1 MLSARV
7 IRFMKNKKSYDS
19 IVTRLIISIVII
31 FVLMVLVSNFL
42 INRKQIMIMEEVFEG
57 FSRNFPENN
66 ESVVLLID
74 SAQVQSTSA
83 FRLYL
88 GLVVASVVLIGSL
101 TFVFIIKRTLK
112 PLNKLEEKI
121 GRVDIENPDSFSE
134 NLVLV
139 EGPTEI
145 KELSEKFDDLI
156 QRIYKDYKKQKEFSS
171 NVAHELRTPIAIMQ
185 AQVDVFREKN
195 TDENNLDFIETMDSN
210 IKRLKNLID
219 SVLLLSKR
227 NKLKISSVNLD
238 DMIDE
243 ILFDLDDFASKKNI
257 SLDYHYSN
265 ISIDSDDVLI
275 QRIIFNIV
283 ENAIKYTEEG
293 GLVDVNVSQNDKE
306 TVIRISDTGIGIS
319 DEKKEAIFDLFYQV
333 DDSRNKEGFGIGLS
347 LSKDIAETLGARI
360 EVRDNN
366 PKGTIFL
373 IKFRNI

>member
-1 MLSARV
+1 MSSARV

-74 SAQVQSTSA
+74 SAQVQSTSS

-101 TFVFIIKRTLK
+101 TFVFIIKKTLE

-134 NLVLV
+134 KLVV
-139 EGPTEI
+139 VDGPTEI

-185 AQVDVFREKN
+185 AQVDVFSEKN
-195 TDENNLDFIETMDSN
+195 TDENNLDFIETMDAN
-210 IKRLKNLID
+210 LKRLKKLID

-227 NKLKISSVNLD
+227 NKIKISSVNLD
-238 DMIDE
+238 NMIDE
-243 ILFDLDDFASKKNI
+243 ILFDLDDFASSKNI

-275 QRIIFNIV
+275 QRLIFNII
-283 ENAIKYTEEG
+283 ENAIKYTEEDG
-293 GLVDVNVSQNDKE
+293 SVDVSVKKDDDE
-306 TVIRISDTGIGIS
+306 TVIRVADTGIGIS
-319 DEKKEAIFDLFYQV
+319 DEKKEEIFDLFYQV

-373 IKFRNI
+373 IKFKNI

>member
-1 MLSARV
+1 MLSVRV

-19 IVTRLIISIVII
+19 IVTRLIISVVII
-31 FVLMVLVSNFL
+31 FILMVVVSNFL

-134 NLVLV
+134 KLVV
-139 EGPTEI
+139 VDGPTEI

-185 AQVDVFREKN
+185 AQVDVFSEKN
-195 TDENNLDFIETMDSN
+195 TDENNLDFIETMDAN
-210 IKRLKNLID
+210 LKRLKKLID

-227 NKLKISSVNLD
+227 NKIKISSVNLD
-238 DMIDE
+238 NMIDE
-243 ILFDLDDFASKKNI
+243 IFLDLDDFASKKKI

-265 ISIDSDDVLI
+265 ISINSDDVLI
-275 QRIIFNIV
+275 QRLIFNII
-283 ENAIKYTEEG
+283 ENAIKYTEEDG
-293 GLVDVNVSQNDKE
+293 AVDVSVRRDDRQ
-306 TVIRISDTGIGIS
+306 TVIRIADNGIGIS
-319 DEKKEAIFDLFYQV
+319 DEKKEEIFDLFYQV

-347 LSKDIAETLGARI
+347 LSKDIAETLGAEI

>member
-1 MLSARV
+1 MLSVRV

-19 IVTRLIISIVII
+19 IVTRLIISVVII
-31 FVLMVLVSNFL
+31 FILMVVVSNFL
-42 INRKQIMIMEEVFEG
+42 INRKQIMIMKEVFEG

-83 FRLYL
+83 FKLYL

-101 TFVFIIKRTLK
+101 TFVFIIKKTLE
-112 PLNKLEEKI
+112 PLKKLEEKI

-185 AQVDVFREKN
+185 AQVDVFSEKN
-195 TDENNLDFIETMDSN
+195 TDENNLDFIETMDAN
-210 IKRLKNLID
+210 LKRLKKLID

-238 DMIDE
+238 NMIDE

-257 SLDYHYSN
+257 SLDYQYSN

-275 QRIIFNIV
+275 QRLIFNIV

-319 DEKKEAIFDLFYQV
+319 DEKKEEIFDLFYQV

-360 EVRDNN
+360 EVRDNK

>member
-1 MLSARV
+1 MLSVRV

-19 IVTRLIISIVII
+19 IVTRLIISVVII
-31 FVLMVLVSNFL
+31 FILMVVVSNFL

-57 FSRNFPENN
+57 FSRNFPGNN

-83 FRLYL
+83 FKLYL

-101 TFVFIIKRTLK
+101 TFVFIIKKTLE
-112 PLNKLEEKI
+112 PLKKLEEKI

-134 NLVLV
+134 NLVVV

-185 AQVDVFREKN
+185 AQVDVFSEKN
-195 TDENNLDFIETMDSN
+195 TDENNLEFIETMDAN
-210 IKRLKNLID
+210 LKRLKKLID

-227 NKLKISSVNLD
+227 NKIKISSVNLD
-238 DMIDE
+238 NMIDE
-243 ILFDLDDFASKKNI
+243 IFLDLDDFASKKNI

-265 ISIDSDDVLI
+265 ISINSDDVLI
-275 QRIIFNIV
+275 QRLIFNII
-283 ENAIKYTEEG
+283 ENAIKYTEEDG
-293 GLVDVNVSQNDKE
+293 AVDVSVRRDDRQ
-306 TVIRISDTGIGIS
+306 TVIRIADNGIGIS
-319 DEKKEAIFDLFYQV
+319 DEKKEEIFDLFYQV

-347 LSKDIAETLGARI
+347 LSKDIAETLGAEI

>member
-1 MLSARV
+1 MSSARV

-74 SAQVQSTSA
+74 SAQVQSTSS

-101 TFVFIIKRTLK
+101 TFVFIIKKTLE

-134 NLVLV
+134 KLVV
-139 EGPTEI
+139 VDGPTEI

-185 AQVDVFREKN
+185 AQVDVFSEKN
-195 TDENNLDFIETMDSN
+195 TDENNLEFIETMDSN
-210 IKRLKNLID
+210 LKRLKNLID

-227 NKLKISSVNLD
+227 NKIKISSVNLD
-238 DMIDE
+238 NMIDE
-243 ILFDLDDFASKKNI
+243 ILFDLDDFASSKNI

-275 QRIIFNIV
+275 QRLIFNII
-283 ENAIKYTEEG
+283 ENAIKYTEEDG
-293 GLVDVNVSQNDKE
+293 SVDVSVKKDDDE
-306 TVIRISDTGIGIS
+306 TVIRVADTGIGIS
-319 DEKKEAIFDLFYQV
+319 DEKKEEIFDLFYQV

-360 EVRDNN
+360 EVRDNK

-373 IKFRNI
+373 IKFKNI

>member
-1 MLSARV
+1 MSSARV

-19 IVTRLIISIVII
+19 IVTRLIISVVII
-31 FVLMVLVSNFL
+31 FILMVVVSNFL

-57 FSRNFPENN
+57 FSRNFPGNN

-74 SAQVQSTSA
+74 SAQVQSTSS
-83 FRLYL
+83 FRVYL
-88 GLVVASVVLIGSL
+88 GFVVASVVLVGSL
-101 TFVFIIKRTLK
+101 AFVFIIKKTLK
-112 PLNKLEEKI
+112 PLKKLEEKI

-156 QRIYKDYKKQKEFSS
+156 HRIYKDYKKQKEFSS

-185 AQVDVFREKN
+185 AQVDVFSEKN
-195 TDENNLDFIETMDSN
+195 TDENNLEFIETMDAN
-210 IKRLKNLID
+210 LKRLKKLID

-227 NKLKISSVNLD
+227 NKIKISSVNLD
-238 DMIDE
+238 NMIDE
-243 ILFDLDDFASKKNI
+243 ILFDLDDFASSKNI

-275 QRIIFNIV
+275 QRLIFNII
-283 ENAIKYTEEG
+283 ENAIKYTEEDG
-293 GLVDVNVSQNDKE
+293 SVDVSVKKDDDE
-306 TVIRISDTGIGIS
+306 TVIRVADTGIGIS
-319 DEKKEAIFDLFYQV
+319 DEKKEEIFDLFYQV

-347 LSKDIAETLGARI
+347 LSKDIAETLGAEI

-373 IKFRNI
+373 IKFRII

>member
-185 AQVDVFREKN
+185 AQVDVFSEKN

-210 IKRLKNLID
+210 LKRLKNLID

-238 DMIDE
+238 NMIDE

-257 SLDYHYSN
+257 ILDYHYSN

-275 QRIIFNIV
+275 QRLIFNIV

-319 DEKKEAIFDLFYQV
+319 DEKKEEIFDLFYQV

-360 EVRDNN
+360 EVRDNK

>member
-1 MLSARV
+1 MSSARV

-74 SAQVQSTSA
+74 SAQVQSTSS

-101 TFVFIIKRTLK
+101 TFVFIIKKTLE

-134 NLVLV
+134 KLVV
-139 EGPTEI
+139 VDGPTEI

-185 AQVDVFREKN
+185 AQVDVFSEKN
-195 TDENNLDFIETMDSN
+195 TDENNLEFIETMDSN
-210 IKRLKNLID
+210 LKRLKKLID

-227 NKLKISSVNLD
+227 NKIKISSVNLD
-238 DMIDE
+238 NMIDE
-243 ILFDLDDFASKKNI
+243 ILFDLDDFASSKNI

-275 QRIIFNIV
+275 QRLIFNII
-283 ENAIKYTEEG
+283 ENAIKYTEEDG
-293 GLVDVNVSQNDKE
+293 SVDVSVKKDDDE
-306 TVIRISDTGIGIS
+306 TVIRVADTGIGIS
-319 DEKKEAIFDLFYQV
+319 DEKKEEIFDLFYQV

-360 EVRDNN
+360 EVRDNK

-373 IKFRNI
+373 IKFKNI

>member
-185 AQVDVFREKN
+185 AQVDVFSEKN

-210 IKRLKNLID
+210 LKRLKNLID

-238 DMIDE
+238 NMIDE

-275 QRIIFNIV
+275 QRLIFNIV

-319 DEKKEAIFDLFYQV
+319 DEKKEEIFDLFYQV

-360 EVRDNN
+360 EVRDNK

>member
-134 NLVLV
+134 KLVV
-139 EGPTEI
+139 VDGPTEI

-185 AQVDVFREKN
+185 AQVDVFSEKN
-195 TDENNLDFIETMDSN
+195 TDENNLDFIETMDAN
-210 IKRLKNLID
+210 LKRLKKLID

-227 NKLKISSVNLD
+227 NKIKISSVNLD
-238 DMIDE
+238 NMIDE
-243 ILFDLDDFASKKNI
+243 IFLDLDDFASKKKI

-265 ISIDSDDVLI
+265 ISINSDDVLI
-275 QRIIFNIV
+275 QRLIFNII
-283 ENAIKYTEEG
+283 ENAIKYTEEDG
-293 GLVDVNVSQNDKE
+293 AVDVSVRRDDRQ
-306 TVIRISDTGIGIS
+306 TVIRIADNGIGIS
-319 DEKKEAIFDLFYQV
+319 DEKKEEIFDLFYQV

-347 LSKDIAETLGARI
+347 LSKDIAETLGAEI

>member
-145 KELSEKFDDLI
+145 KELSEKFDDLV

-275 QRIIFNIV
+275 QRLIFNIV

-319 DEKKEAIFDLFYQV
+319 DEKKEEIFDLFYQV

-360 EVRDNN
+360 EVRDNK

>member
-19 IVTRLIISIVII
+19 IVTRLIISVVII

-134 NLVLV
+134 NLVV
-139 EGPTEI
+139 VDGPTEI

-210 IKRLKNLID
+210 LKRLKKLID

-238 DMIDE
+238 NMIDE

-275 QRIIFNIV
+275 QRLIFNIV

-319 DEKKEAIFDLFYQV
+319 DEKKEEIFDLFYQV

-360 EVRDNN
+360 EVRDNK

>member
-185 AQVDVFREKN
+185 AQVDVFSEKN
-195 TDENNLDFIETMDSN
+195 ADENNLDFIETMDSN
-210 IKRLKNLID
+210 LKRLKNLID

-275 QRIIFNIV
+275 QRLIFNIV
-283 ENAIKYTEEG
+283 ENAIKYTEGG

>member
-1 MLSARV
+1 MSSARV

-74 SAQVQSTSA
+74 SAQVQSTSS

-101 TFVFIIKRTLK
+101 TFVFIIKKTLE

-121 GRVDIENPDSFSE
+121 GRVDIENSDSFSE
-134 NLVLV
+134 KLVV
-139 EGPTEI
+139 VDGPTEI

-185 AQVDVFREKN
+185 AQVDVFSEKN
-195 TDENNLDFIETMDSN
+195 TDENNLEFIETMDSN
-210 IKRLKNLID
+210 LKRLKNLID

-227 NKLKISSVNLD
+227 NKIKISSVNLD
-238 DMIDE
+238 NMIDE
-243 ILFDLDDFASKKNI
+243 ILFDLDDFASSKNI

-275 QRIIFNIV
+275 QRLIFNII
-283 ENAIKYTEEG
+283 ENAIKYTEEDG
-293 GLVDVNVSQNDKE
+293 SVDVSVKKDDDE
-306 TVIRISDTGIGIS
+306 TVIRVADTGIGIS
-319 DEKKEAIFDLFYQV
+319 DEKKEEIFDLFYQV

-360 EVRDNN
+360 EVRDNK

-373 IKFRNI
+373 IKFKNI

>member
-185 AQVDVFREKN
+185 AQVDVFSEKN
-195 TDENNLDFIETMDSN
+195 TDNNNLEFIETMDSN
-210 IKRLKNLID
+210 LKRLKNLID

-238 DMIDE
+238 NMIDE

-275 QRIIFNIV
+275 QRLIFNIV

>member
-1 MLSARV
+1 MLSVRV

-19 IVTRLIISIVII
+19 IVTRLIISVVII
-31 FVLMVLVSNFL
+31 FILMVVVSNFL

-57 FSRNFPENN
+57 FSRNFPGNN

-74 SAQVQSTSA
+74 SAQVQSTSS
-83 FRLYL
+83 FRVYL
-88 GLVVASVVLIGSL
+88 GFVVASVVLVGSL
-101 TFVFIIKRTLK
+101 AFVFIIKKTLK
-112 PLNKLEEKI
+112 PLKKLEEKI

-156 QRIYKDYKKQKEFSS
+156 HRIYKDYKKQKEFSS

-185 AQVDVFREKN
+185 AQVDVFSEKN
-195 TDENNLDFIETMDSN
+195 TDENNLEFIETMDAN
-210 IKRLKNLID
+210 LKRLKKLID

-227 NKLKISSVNLD
+227 NKIKISSVNLD
-238 DMIDE
+238 NMIDE
-243 ILFDLDDFASKKNI
+243 ILFDLDDFASSKNI

-275 QRIIFNIV
+275 QRLIFNII
-283 ENAIKYTEEG
+283 ENAIKYTEEDG
-293 GLVDVNVSQNDKE
+293 SVDVSVKKDDDE
-306 TVIRISDTGIGIS
+306 TVIRVADTGIGIS
-319 DEKKEAIFDLFYQV
+319 DEKKEEIFDLFYQV

-347 LSKDIAETLGARI
+347 LSKDIAETLGAEI

>member
-185 AQVDVFREKN
+185 AQVDVFSEKN
-195 TDENNLDFIETMDSN
+195 ADENNLDFIETMDSN
-210 IKRLKNLID
+210 LKRLKKLID

-238 DMIDE
+238 NMIDE

-275 QRIIFNIV
+275 QRLIFNIV

-319 DEKKEAIFDLFYQV
+319 DEKKEEIFDLFYQV

-360 EVRDNN
+360 EVRDNK

>member
-145 KELSEKFDDLI
+145 KELSKKFDDLI

-210 IKRLKNLID
+210 LKRLKNLID

-238 DMIDE
+238 NMIDE

-275 QRIIFNIV
+275 QRLIFNIV

-360 EVRDNN
+360 EVRDNK

>member
-88 GLVVASVVLIGSL
+88 GLVVASVVLIGSVA
-101 TFVFIIKRTLK
+101 FVFIIKKTLE

-195 TDENNLDFIETMDSN
+195 TDENNLDFIETMDFN
-210 IKRLKNLID
+210 IKRLKKLID

-238 DMIDE
+238 NMIDE

-275 QRIIFNIV
+275 QRLIFNII

-319 DEKKEAIFDLFYQV
+319 DEKKEEIFDLFYQV

-360 EVRDNN
+360 EVRDNK

>member
-185 AQVDVFREKN
+185 AQVDVFSEKN
-195 TDENNLDFIETMDSN
+195 ADENNLDFIETMDSN
-210 IKRLKNLID
+210 LKRLKNLID

-238 DMIDE
+238 NMIDE

-275 QRIIFNIV
+275 QRLIFNIV

>member
-1 MLSARV
+1 MSSARV

-74 SAQVQSTSA
+74 SAQVQSTSS

-101 TFVFIIKRTLK
+101 TFVFIIKKTLE

-121 GRVDIENPDSFSE
+121 GRVDIENSDSFSE
-134 NLVLV
+134 KLVV
-139 EGPTEI
+139 VDGPTEI

-185 AQVDVFREKN
+185 AQVDVFSEKN
-195 TDENNLDFIETMDSN
+195 TDENNLEFIETMDSN
-210 IKRLKNLID
+210 LKRLKKLID

-227 NKLKISSVNLD
+227 NKIKISSVNLD
-238 DMIDE
+238 NMIDE
-243 ILFDLDDFASKKNI
+243 ILFDLDDFASSKNI

-275 QRIIFNIV
+275 QRLIFNII
-283 ENAIKYTEEG
+283 ENAIKYTEEDG
-293 GLVDVNVSQNDKE
+293 SVDVSVKKDDDE
-306 TVIRISDTGIGIS
+306 TVIRVADTGIGIS
-319 DEKKEAIFDLFYQV
+319 DEKKEEIFDLFYQV

-360 EVRDNN
+360 EVRDNK

-373 IKFRNI
+373 IKFKNI

>member
-1 MLSARV
+1 MLSVRV

-74 SAQVQSTSA
+74 SAQVQSTSS

-101 TFVFIIKRTLK
+101 TFVFIIKKTLE

-134 NLVLV
+134 KLVV
-139 EGPTEI
+139 VDGPTEI

-185 AQVDVFREKN
+185 AQVDVFSEKN
-195 TDENNLDFIETMDSN
+195 TDENNLEFIETMDSN
-210 IKRLKNLID
+210 LKRLKKLID

-227 NKLKISSVNLD
+227 NKIKISSVNLD
-238 DMIDE
+238 NMIDE
-243 ILFDLDDFASKKNI
+243 ILFDLDDFASSKNI

-275 QRIIFNIV
+275 QRLIFNIV

-293 GLVDVNVSQNDKE
+293 GSVDVSVKKDDRQ
-306 TVIRISDTGIGIS
+306 TVIRIADTGIGIS
-319 DEKKEAIFDLFYQV
+319 DEKKEEIFDLFYQV

-360 EVRDNN
+360 EVKDNK

-373 IKFRNI
+373 LKFRNI

>member
-185 AQVDVFREKN
+185 AQVDVFSEKN

-210 IKRLKNLID
+210 LKRLKNLID

-238 DMIDE
+238 NMIDE

-275 QRIIFNIV
+275 QRLIFNIV

-360 EVRDNN
+360 EVRDNK

>member
-1 MLSARV
+1 MLSVRV

-19 IVTRLIISIVII
+19 IVTRLIISVVII
-31 FVLMVLVSNFL
+31 FILMVVVSNFL

-134 NLVLV
+134 KLVV
-139 EGPTEI
+139 VDGPTEI

-185 AQVDVFREKN
+185 AQVDVFNEKN
-195 TDENNLDFIETMDSN
+195 TDENNLDFIETMDAN
-210 IKRLKNLID
+210 LKRLKKLID

-227 NKLKISSVNLD
+227 NKIKISSVNLD
-238 DMIDE
+238 NMIDE
-243 ILFDLDDFASKKNI
+243 IFLDLDDFASKKKI

-265 ISIDSDDVLI
+265 ISINSDDVLI
-275 QRIIFNIV
+275 QRLIFNII
-283 ENAIKYTEEG
+283 ENAIKYTEEDG
-293 GLVDVNVSQNDKE
+293 AVDVSVRRDDRQ
-306 TVIRISDTGIGIS
+306 TVIRIADNGIGIS
-319 DEKKEAIFDLFYQV
+319 DEKKEEIFDLFYQV

-347 LSKDIAETLGARI
+347 LSKDIAETLGAEI

>member
-134 NLVLV
+134 KLVV
-139 EGPTEI
+139 VDGPTEI

-185 AQVDVFREKN
+185 AQVDVFSEKN

-210 IKRLKNLID
+210 LKRLKKLID

-238 DMIDE
+238 NMIDE

-275 QRIIFNIV
+275 QRLIFNIV

-293 GLVDVNVSQNDKE
+293 GLVDANVSQNDKE

-319 DEKKEAIFDLFYQV
+319 DEKKEEIFDLFYQV

-360 EVRDNN
+360 EVRDNK

>member
-171 NVAHELRTPIAIMQ
+171 NVAHEIRTPIAIMQ
-185 AQVDVFREKN
+185 AQVDVFSEKN

-210 IKRLKNLID
+210 LKRLKNLID

-238 DMIDE
+238 NMIDE

-257 SLDYHYSN
+257 ILDYHYSN

-275 QRIIFNIV
+275 QRLIFNIV

-319 DEKKEAIFDLFYQV
+319 DEKKEEIFDLFYQV

-360 EVRDNN
+360 EVRDNK

>member
-1 MLSARV
+1 MLSVRV

-19 IVTRLIISIVII
+19 IVTRLIISVVII
-31 FVLMVLVSNFL
+31 FILMVVVSNFL

-134 NLVLV
+134 KLVV
-139 EGPTEI
+139 VDGPTEI

-185 AQVDVFREKN
+185 AQVDVFNEKN
-195 TDENNLDFIETMDSN
+195 TDENNLDFIETMDAN
-210 IKRLKNLID
+210 LKRLKKLID

-238 DMIDE
+238 NMIDE

-257 SLDYHYSN
+257 SLDYQYSN

-275 QRIIFNIV
+275 QRLIFNII
-283 ENAIKYTEEG
+283 ENAIKYTEEDG
-293 GLVDVNVSQNDKE
+293 AVDVSVRRDDRQ
-306 TVIRISDTGIGIS
+306 TVIRIADNGIGIS
-319 DEKKEAIFDLFYQV
+319 DEKKEEIFDLFYQV

-347 LSKDIAETLGARI
+347 LSKDIAETLGAEI

>member
-1 MLSARV
+1 MSSARA

-83 FRLYL
+83 FKLYL

-101 TFVFIIKRTLK
+101 TFVFIIKKTLE

-134 NLVLV
+134 KLVV
-139 EGPTEI
+139 VDGPTEI

-185 AQVDVFREKN
+185 AQVDVFSEKN
-195 TDENNLDFIETMDSN
+195 TDENNLEFIETMNSN
-210 IKRLKNLID
+210 LKRLKKLID

-238 DMIDE
+238 NMIDE
-243 ILFDLDDFASKKNI
+243 ILFDLDDFASSKNI
-257 SLDYHYSN
+257 SLDYNYSN

-275 QRIIFNIV
+275 QRLIFNII
-283 ENAIKYTEEG
+283 ENAIKYTEEDG
-293 GLVDVNVSQNDKE
+293 SVDVSVKKDDDE
-306 TVIRISDTGIGIS
+306 TVIRVADTGIGIS
-319 DEKKEAIFDLFYQV
+319 DEKKEEIFDLFYQV

-360 EVRDNN
+360 EVRDNK

-373 IKFRNI
+373 IKFKNI

>member
-134 NLVLV
+134 KLVV
-139 EGPTEI
+139 VDGPTEI

-185 AQVDVFREKN
+185 AQVDVFSEKN
-195 TDENNLDFIETMDSN
+195 TDENNLDFIETMDAN
-210 IKRLKNLID
+210 LKRLKKLID

-227 NKLKISSVNLD
+227 NKIKISSVNLD
-238 DMIDE
+238 NMIDE
-243 ILFDLDDFASKKNI
+243 IFLDLDDFASKKKI

-265 ISIDSDDVLI
+265 ISINSDDVLI
-275 QRIIFNIV
+275 QRLIFNII
-283 ENAIKYTEEG
+283 ENAIKYTEEDG
-293 GLVDVNVSQNDKE
+293 AVDVSVRRDDRQ
-306 TVIRISDTGIGIS
+306 TVIRIADNGIGIS
-319 DEKKEAIFDLFYQV
+319 DEKKEEIFDLFYQV

-360 EVRDNN
+360 EVRDNK

>member
-1 MLSARV
+1 
-7 IRFMKNKKSYDS
+7 MKNKKSYDS

-66 ESVVLLID
+66 KSVVLLID

-134 NLVLV
+134 KLVLV
-139 EGPTEI
+139 DGPTEI

-185 AQVDVFREKN
+185 AQVDVFSEKN

-210 IKRLKNLID
+210 LKRLKKLID

-238 DMIDE
+238 NMIDE
-243 ILFDLDDFASKKNI
+243 ILFDLDDLASKKNI

-275 QRIIFNIV
+275 QRLIFNII
-283 ENAIKYTEEG
+283 ENAIKYTEEDG
-293 GLVDVNVSQNDKE
+293 SVDVSVKKDDDE
-306 TVIRISDTGIGIS
+306 TVIRVADTGIGIS
-319 DEKKEAIFDLFYQV
+319 DEKKEEIFDLFYQV

-347 LSKDIAETLGARI
+347 LSKDIAETLGAEI

>member
-1 MLSARV
+1 MLSVRV

-19 IVTRLIISIVII
+19 IVTRLIISVVII
-31 FVLMVLVSNFL
+31 FILMVVVSNFL
-42 INRKQIMIMEEVFEG
+42 INRKQIMIMKEVFEG

-83 FRLYL
+83 FKLYL

-101 TFVFIIKRTLK
+101 TFVFIIKKTLE
-112 PLNKLEEKI
+112 PLKKLEEKI

-185 AQVDVFREKN
+185 AQVDVFSEKN
-195 TDENNLDFIETMDSN
+195 TDENNLDFIETMDAN
-210 IKRLKNLID
+210 LKRLKKLID

-227 NKLKISSVNLD
+227 NKIKISSVNLD
-238 DMIDE
+238 NMIDE
-243 ILFDLDDFASKKNI
+243 ILFDLDDFASSKNI

-275 QRIIFNIV
+275 QRLIFNII
-283 ENAIKYTEEG
+283 ENAIKYTEEDG
-293 GLVDVNVSQNDKE
+293 SVDVSVKKDDDE
-306 TVIRISDTGIGIS
+306 TVIRVADTGIGIS
-319 DEKKEAIFDLFYQV
+319 DEKKEEIFDLFYQV

-347 LSKDIAETLGARI
+347 LSKDIAETLGAEI

>member
-1 MLSARV
+1 MLSVRV

-19 IVTRLIISIVII
+19 IVTRLIISVVII
-31 FVLMVLVSNFL
+31 FILMVVVSNFL

-57 FSRNFPENN
+57 FSRNFPGNN
-66 ESVVLLID
+66 EAVVLLID
-74 SAQVQSTSA
+74 SAQVQSTSS
-83 FRLYL
+83 FRVYL
-88 GLVVASVVLIGSL
+88 GFVVASVVLVGSL
-101 TFVFIIKRTLK
+101 AFVFIIKKTLK
-112 PLNKLEEKI
+112 PLKKLEEKI

-156 QRIYKDYKKQKEFSS
+156 HRIYKDYKKQKEFSS

-185 AQVDVFREKN
+185 AQVDVFSEKN
-195 TDENNLDFIETMDSN
+195 TDENNLEFIETMDAN
-210 IKRLKNLID
+210 LKRLKKLID

-227 NKLKISSVNLD
+227 NKIKISSVNLD
-238 DMIDE
+238 NMIDE
-243 ILFDLDDFASKKNI
+243 ILFDLDDFASSKNI

-275 QRIIFNIV
+275 QRLIFNII
-283 ENAIKYTEEG
+283 ENAIKYTEEDG
-293 GLVDVNVSQNDKE
+293 SVDVSVKKDDDE
-306 TVIRISDTGIGIS
+306 TVIRVADTGIGIS
-319 DEKKEAIFDLFYQV
+319 DEKKEEIFDLFYQV

-347 LSKDIAETLGARI
+347 LSKDIAETLGAEI